1 MRANYFIDNGE
12 EQSVRPVF
20 LSFFYRHYILL
31 YLAKN
36 FQTDMGNE
44 TREMIDY
51 FLDRLAK
58 RVAEEVAVQ
67 IGDQQP
73 EKVAFSDKGQK
84 VYGIRGIAEYIGCS
98 PAKAQNMKNAG
109 ILPFYEVGRRV
120 FFYTSEVDA
129 ALRRVQA

>member
-67 IGDQQP
+67 IGEQQP

-98 PAKAQNMKNAG
+98 PAKVQNMKNAG

-120 FFYTSEVDA
+120 FFYTAEVDA
-129 ALRRVQA
+129 ALRRAE

>member
-1 MRANYFIDNGE
+1 
-12 EQSVRPVF
+12 
-20 LSFFYRHYILL
+20 
-31 YLAKN
+31 
-36 FQTDMGNE
+36 MGNE

-84 VYGIRGIAEYIGCS
+84 VYGIRGIAAYIGCS

-120 FFYTSEVDA
+120 FFYTAEVDK
-129 ALRRVQA
+129 ALKKEDR

>member
-1 MRANYFIDNGE
+1 
-12 EQSVRPVF
+12 
-20 LSFFYRHYILL
+20 
-31 YLAKN
+31 
-36 FQTDMGNE
+36 MGNE

-73 EKVAFSDKGQK
+73 ENVAFSDKGQK

-120 FFYTSEVDA
+120 FFYTAEVDA
-129 ALRRVQA
+129 ALRRAGK

>member
-20 LSFFYRHYILL
+20 LSFFLSALHLVISCQ
-31 YLAKN
+31 K
-36 FQTDMGNE
+36 FQIDMGNE

-84 VYGIRGIAEYIGCS
+84 VYGIRGIAAYIGCS

-120 FFYTSEVDA
+120 FFYTSEVDK
-129 ALRRVQA
+129 ALKKEDR

>member
-12 EQSVRPVF
+12 EQNRPVF

-67 IGDQQP
+67 IGEQQP
-73 EKVAFSDKGQK
+73 EKAEFTDKGRK
-84 VYGIRGIAEYIGCS
+84 VYGIRGIAHYIGCS

-120 FFYTSEVDA
+120 FFYTAEVDA

>member
-1 MRANYFIDNGE
+1 
-12 EQSVRPVF
+12 
-20 LSFFYRHYILL
+20 
-31 YLAKN
+31 
-36 FQTDMGNE
+36 MGNE

-73 EKVAFSDKGQK
+73 ENVAFSDKGQK

-98 PAKAQNMKNAG
+98 PAKAQNMKTAG
-109 ILPFYEVGRRV
+109 ILPFSEVGRRG
-120 FFYTSEVDA
+120 FFYTSEVDK
-129 ALRRVQA
+129 ALKKEDR